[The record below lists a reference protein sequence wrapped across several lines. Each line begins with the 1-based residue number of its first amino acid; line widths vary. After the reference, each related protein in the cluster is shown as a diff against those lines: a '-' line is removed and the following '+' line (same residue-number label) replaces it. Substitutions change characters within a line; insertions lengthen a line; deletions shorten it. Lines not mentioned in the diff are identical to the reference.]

1 MNIVNIINQ
10 GMISNSWYYKV
21 LMDHIQIIKT
31 SNDRLM
37 NNYTFENMKLD
48 DHLSLDMLV
57 DDNGEMIC
65 FSGLF
70 RREPWAK
77 GVYRISNRTYV
88 NPKYRTNSYNFLN
101 PSIIGPHQIEKHK
114 EDIKFAFIS
123 RESFKGK
130 YYFRKLKRSVPFYN
144 DWTISNKMMH
154 VVPNGI
160 DKSSY
165 QYIIYKNYTDYE
177 INPIDGITEDEWR
190 ELPH

>member
-1 MNIVNIINQ
+1 MNIVNIINH
-10 GMISNSWYYKV
+10 GMIGNSWYYKV
-21 LMDHIQIIKT
+21 LMDHMQIIKT
-31 SNDRLM
+31 SNDPLM
-37 NNYTFENMKLD
+37 NNYTFENMKLG

-70 RREPWAK
+70 RRVPWDK

-114 EDIKFAFIS
+114 EDIRFAFIS

-144 DWTISNKMMH
+144 DWTISDKMMR
-154 VVPNGI
+154 VVPNGN

-165 QYIIYKNYTDYE
+165 QYIIYKNYTDRE
-177 INPIDGITEDEWR
+177 IIPFEGITEDEWH
-190 ELPH
+190 ELSH

>member
-1 MNIVNIINQ
+1 MNIVNIINR
-10 GMISNSWYYKV
+10 GMIGNSWYYKV
-21 LMDHIQIIKT
+21 LMNHIELIKI
-31 SNDRLM
+31 SNDPLM
-37 NNYTFENMKLD
+37 NNYTFENMKLG

-57 DDNGEMIC
+57 DDSGEMIC

-70 RREPWAK
+70 RRGSWDK

-114 EDIKFAFIS
+114 EDISFAFIS

-144 DWTISNKMMH
+144 DWTISDKMMR
-154 VVPNGI
+154 VVPNGNS
-160 DKSSY
+160 KSSY
-165 QYIIYKNYTDYE
+165 QYIIYKNYTDCE
-177 INPIDGITEDEWR
+177 IIPFEGITEDEWH
-190 ELPH
+190 ELSH